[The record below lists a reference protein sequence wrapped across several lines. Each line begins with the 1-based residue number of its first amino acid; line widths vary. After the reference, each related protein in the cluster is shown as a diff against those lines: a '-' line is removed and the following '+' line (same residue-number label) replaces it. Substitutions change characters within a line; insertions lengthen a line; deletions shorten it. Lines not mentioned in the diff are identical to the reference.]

1 MNYRFKKIRKDGT
14 FEYQETG
21 RTDFYVVQ
29 WASNYVLSSQEFVR
43 IDIYKG
49 DKLRFTVYK

>member
-1 MNYRFKKIRKDGT
+1 MSYRFKKIRKDGA

-29 WASNYVLSSQEFVR
+29 WAANYVRDSLEFVQ